1 MIGGPPLS
9 AGHSSLMRRISFCVL
24 ALLLAI
30 SCASA
35 QSPVPKADEASCRSF
50 VQGFY
55 DWHVEHGSNFERT
68 LKLKRSALSPELG
81 SALAAD
87 LAAAKKNADEIV
99 GLDFDPFLNS
109 QDPAAHYRVLKVTVK
124 EGSCLAE
131 IASVP
136 PDKSRKLDATAELR
150 AQNDKWVFANF
161 HYGPENGPAN
171 ENLLSILQQLK
182 RDREKTKKP

>member
-1 MIGGPPLS
+1 
-9 AGHSSLMRRISFCVL
+9 MRRFSISAL
-24 ALLLAI
+24 ALLLAS

-35 QSPVPKADEASCRSF
+35 QSSAPKADEASCRTF
-50 VQGFY
+50 VQSFY
-55 DWHVEHGSNFERT
+55 DWHVAHGSNFEKT
-68 LKLKRSALSPELG
+68 FKLKRSVLSPQLG
-81 SALAAD
+81 NALAAD

-109 QDPAAHYRVLKVTVK
+109 QDPAARYRVGKVMVK

-131 IASVP
+131 VASVP

-150 AQNDKWVFANF
+150 LQNGGWKFVNF
-161 HYGPENGPAN
+161 HYGSENGPTN